1 MCQTTS
7 TTQTVCISIL
17 TSRNNTNAH
26 KETPYSSQGREILA
40 LLRKKAPETE
50 IQPLIEAI
58 NELATE
64 HGITDP
70 LVASTDAYMTAVCF
84 IGSKSLSH
92 VLSCIERCKE
102 RLLNIGPESEGA
114 RRQIVKSV
122 VEYWK
127 DQPGTAVNIVDKLLN
142 YTIVTPESVVLW
154 ALGTESLGNG
164 SALAEGWRYEMIA
177 VTVGKVTNRVR
188 QIVQARVQA
197 VAGGLPDDQIK
208 MLEETLEKE
217 RHAMRQ
223 LFANI
228 EDSVGGIAQG
238 ASDSFIE
245 AEGTIG
251 FGEKEAKLVK
261 LWGER
266 WSRVFRRKLAVEEAV
281 VGETAVEAQLVGARE
296 AHERAVEA
304 ARVAAEEAEV
314 ARIEAERVAAEKAAA
329 EEANGNGAVPEVN
342 MDEDIIE

>member
-1 MCQTTS
+1 
-7 TTQTVCISIL
+7 
-17 TSRNNTNAH
+17 
-26 KETPYSSQGREILA
+26 
-40 LLRKKAPETE
+40 
-50 IQPLIEAI
+50 
-58 NELATE
+58 
-64 HGITDP
+64 
-70 LVASTDAYMTAVCF
+70 MTAVCF

-102 RLLNIGPESEGA
+102 RLLNIGPQSEAA

-142 YTIVTPESVVLW
+142 YTIVTPESVILW
-154 ALGTESLGNG
+154 ALGAEALGNG

-223 LFANI
+223 LFGNI
-228 EDSVGGIAQG
+228 DDSVSGIAQG

-251 FGEKEAKLVK
+251 FGEQEAKLIK
-261 LWGER
+261 MWGER
-266 WSRVFRRKLAVEEAV
+266 WGRVFRRKLAVEEAV
-281 VGETAVEAQLVGARE
+281 VGETAVGAQLIGARE
-296 AHERAVEA
+296 AHERSVEA
-304 ARVAAEEAEV
+304 ARVAAIEEEA
-314 ARIEAERVAAEKAAA
+314 ARVERERVAAEKAAA
-329 EEANGNGAVPEVN
+329 EEANGHGQEVD
-342 MDEDIIE
+342 MDEDVIE